1 MERIAKRDI
10 EKAKKIQIGFLA
22 MDKQGN
28 YGAFALQKG
37 FSYSVKSAEKE
48 IVIPGESYFN

>member
-1 MERIAKRDI
+1 
-10 EKAKKIQIGFLA
+10 
-22 MDKQGN
+22 MDTKGN

-37 FSYSVKSAEKE
+37 FSYSVKSADKE